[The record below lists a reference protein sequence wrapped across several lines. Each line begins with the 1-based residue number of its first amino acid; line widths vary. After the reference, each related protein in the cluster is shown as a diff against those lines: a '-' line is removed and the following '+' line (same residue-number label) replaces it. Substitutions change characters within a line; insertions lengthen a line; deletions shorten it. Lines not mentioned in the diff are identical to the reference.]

1 MQAASLYTY
10 PTMLMHFEHDMLSI
24 FVPQFHDWR
33 QPSPCQAANLQS
45 CTGACLITV
54 SRPNLVLTGA
64 SEILGLEAAGI
75 VSEVGKG
82 VTKFKQGD
90 KVCALLDGG
99 GYAEYAVAPE
109 GFIMPMPKNLS
120 FAEAAGI
127 PEVTNPPC
135 QPPTSPL
142 PLPPVNNPRASTLS
156 CCDVAVAQD
165 SSPCVVLL
173 ALLQNEAPQAVIVP

>member
-1 MQAASLYTY
+1 MQAVFTLCK
-10 PTMLMHFEHDMLSI
+10 LK
-24 FVPQFHDWR
+24 
-33 QPSPCQAANLQS
+33 
-45 CTGACLITV
+45 
-54 SRPNLVLTGA
+54 LVLTGA

-127 PEVTNPPC
+127 PEVT
-135 QPPTSPL
+135 
-142 PLPPVNNPRASTLS
+142 PLPPRPFTHPSCQPRSRPLMQLPPLLKLEACQSTYN
-156 CCDVAVAQD
+156 
-165 SSPCVVLL
+165 SSSGCLHC
-173 ALLQNEAPQAVIVP
+173 